1 MSSSGFLQL
10 ESKFQLKSF
19 EIDDAHKMLQNWIDW
34 RIEKKINQLKAD
46 DYPEFIQLNVFEL
59 LGKDKNGRLVLYN
72 LPKKIV
78 PDEL

>member
-19 EIDDAHKMLQNWIDW
+19 EIDDAHKMLQKWIDW